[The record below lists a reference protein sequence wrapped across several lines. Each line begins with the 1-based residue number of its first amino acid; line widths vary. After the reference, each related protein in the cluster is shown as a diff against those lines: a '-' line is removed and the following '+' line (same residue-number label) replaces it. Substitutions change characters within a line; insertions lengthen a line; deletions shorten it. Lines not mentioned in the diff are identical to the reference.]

1 MDIAVASWS
10 LRDSFKDGKTDYL
23 KFPEMVAREFGL
35 KHIELN
41 NVFMRSTERGYLEEL
56 AAAAKSAGTRVVNI
70 AVDRTGDLSAGSES
84 ERAEA
89 LKKASAYFEVARIVG
104 APRFRV
110 NSGGGKAPGEA
121 ELANCIAAY
130 RKLAEQGAREKIVVL
145 MENHGGISGNPA
157 WIRKVMETVNSKF
170 CRTCP
175 DFGNFPEEIRY
186 QGLEAAAKFADIAHA
201 KTYDFDAAGN
211 ETKIDVPRCV
221 KILADAGFKG
231 AWSIEYEGP
240 GDQFEGVK
248 KTVALL
254 RRCG

>member
-23 KFPEMVAREFGL
+23 KFPEMAARELGL
-35 KHIELN
+35 KSIELN
-41 NVFMRSTERGYLEEL
+41 NVFMRSVERGYLEEL
-56 AAAAKSAGTRVVNI
+56 RSAAKSAGVGIVNI

-89 LKKASAYFEVARIVG
+89 LKKAMAYFEVAKIVG

-110 NSGGGKAPGEA
+110 NSGGGKTPGEA
-121 ELANCIAAY
+121 EVANCIAAY
-130 RKLAEQGAREKIVVL
+130 RKLAEQGAREGVVVL
-145 MENHGGISGNPA
+145 MENHGGISGRPE
-157 WIRKVMETVNSKF
+157 WIERVLEGVGSRF
-170 CRTCP
+170 FRTCP

-186 QGLEAAAKFADIAHA
+186 RGLAVAAKYADISHA

-211 ETKIDVPRCV
+211 ETTIDVPRCV
-221 KILADAGFKG
+221 KILADAGFRG
-231 AWSIEYEGP
+231 TWSIEYEGK
-240 GDQFEGVK
+240 GDQFEGVR
-248 KTVALL
+248 KTAALL